1 MTSTAAPA
9 PLRARDLCTSLHEGE
24 LLTIEAWDGHSITAR
39 FINASVDFH
48 GEHIARITLEL
59 EIDLA
64 PRLFATCRLPVTGDY
79 PVELHQGRESE

>member
-24 LLTIEAWDGHSITAR
+24 LLTIEAWGGHSITAR

-64 PRLFATCRLPVTGDY
+64 PRLCATCRLPVTGDY